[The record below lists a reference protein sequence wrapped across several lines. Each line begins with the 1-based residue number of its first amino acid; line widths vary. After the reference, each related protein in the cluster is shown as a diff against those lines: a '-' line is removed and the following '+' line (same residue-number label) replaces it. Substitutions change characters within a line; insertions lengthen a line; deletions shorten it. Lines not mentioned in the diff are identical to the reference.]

1 MNKELRVKVF
11 CLNSDLCNLLRKYFH
26 KSNFICLC
34 IKLGI
39 DSFGLSDDIT
49 DIDDT
54 DCIIIDDTISTEYKK
69 LITEKYKD
77 TTVLHIPAL
86 LEVNEDTEKDKTVI
100 SEPFKISE
108 LDRNLKELYD
118 KKFQN

>member
-11 CLNSDLCNLLRKYFH
+11 CLNSDLCNLLKKYFH

-49 DIDDT
+49 DIDAT
-54 DCIIIDDTISTEYKK
+54 DCIIIDDTISSEYKK
-69 LITEKYKD
+69 LITEKYKG

-86 LEVNEDTEKDKTVI
+86 MEVNESTEEDKTVI

>member
-1 MNKELRVKVF
+1 MSNELRVKVF
-11 CLNSDLCNLLRKYFH
+11 CLNSDLCNLLKKYFH

-49 DIDDT
+49 DVDLT
-54 DCIIIDDTISTEYKK
+54 DCIIIDDTIGIEYKK
-69 LITEKYKD
+69 RITEKYKG
-77 TTVLHIPAL
+77 TMILHIPAL
-86 LEVNEDTEKDKTVI
+86 MEVNESMENDKTII

>member
-1 MNKELRVKVF
+1 MSNELRVKVF
-11 CLNSDLCNLLRKYFH
+11 CLNSDLCNLLKKYFH

-49 DIDDT
+49 DVDLT
-54 DCIIIDDTISTEYKK
+54 DCIIIDDTIGIEYKK
-69 LITEKYKD
+69 RITEKYKGAM
-77 TTVLHIPAL
+77 VLHIPAL
-86 LEVNEDTEKDKTVI
+86 MEVNESMENDKTII